1 MTAAVTRM
9 LTPAQAPA
17 WHVVGH
23 AEAKSLLADERIGM
37 SHPDPAKAAWY
48 ATDDVSGRPRG
59 GSETEYLEHA
69 EWRRAMTKVFS
80 PAKLAAAAASTA
92 GFADDI
98 LAGLRHRPQPV
109 DLNAEYAIPLC
120 SRIIF
125 QVLDVPDSELQTVQ
139 GWTDQ
144 GATTGDVDRSLLGMK
159 ALLSFATRLVRERRD
174 GDGADA
180 VSELI
185 RAGRAGGSGGD
196 GGRVVKL
203 VAGMLAFGRETPA
216 SALSNGIVL
225 LLRQREQRDLL
236 RADRAL
242 VAGAVEEILRMFHPP
257 AATPHGLLRYAHADV
272 ESGGEHIAKGDMV
285 LIDIA
290 RANFDQRTFADPERF
305 DITRSP
311 NPHLTFGSGFY
322 MCNFAKLARL
332 ELAAALD
339 TLFERLP
346 GLELAVP
353 AEELRHK
360 THLRTRAIEA
370 LPVTW

>member
-1 MTAAVTRM
+1 MTAAVTRIV
-9 LTPAQAPA
+9 TPAQAPA

-37 SHPDPAKAAWY
+37 SHPEPAKAAWY

-80 PAKLAAAAASTA
+80 PAKLAAAAASTRD
-92 GFADDI
+92 FAEKI
-98 LAGLRHRPQPV
+98 LAGLQDRPQPV
-109 DLNAEYAIPLC
+109 DLNAEYSIPLC
-120 SRIIF
+120 SQIIF
-125 QVLDVPDSELQTVQ
+125 QVLDVPDSELATVQ
-139 GWTDQ
+139 GWTDL
-144 GATTGDVDRSLLGMK
+144 GATTGDVDRSLMGMK
-159 ALLSFATRLVRERRD
+159 ALLAFATRLVRERRS
-174 GDGADA
+174 GDGTDA
-180 VSELI
+180 VSALI
-185 RAGRAGGSGGD
+185 QAGRAGGSGGD

-216 SALSNGIVL
+216 STLSNGIVL
-225 LLRQREQRDLL
+225 LLKHREQRVRLQ
-236 RADRAL
+236 ADPGL
-242 VAGAVEEILRMFHPP
+242 VPGAVEEMLRLFHPP
-257 AATPHGLLRYAHADV
+257 AATPHGLLRYAHDDV

-290 RANFDQRTFADPERF
+290 RANFDRRTFADPDTF

-332 ELAAALD
+332 ELGAAVS

-346 GLELAVP
+346 NLELAVP
-353 AEELRHK
+353 AESLQHK
-360 THLRTRAIEA
+360 SHLRTRAIEA